1 MLANVPVYSTQ
12 NNTHFVNIYAESD
25 DGTFR
30 RTQSEPLR
38 LLRDDIAG
46 ISMSQGE
53 LVSQHYDR
61 HDRSWTSATVS
72 YHYGRPQSFYQF
84 LREKVAQNK
93 FFVFSKPTLSG
104 HLIKFDVHELK
115 LKSSMSQRKI
125 AILKEKYLEALDL
138 WSREEY
144 EARKAREE
152 QARKEE
158 QARIA
163 RLEYEKTQ
171 KIKLVR
177 VNPQDHPPR
186 SDNQADG
193 NTHRGVNR
201 NSEHP
206 RGQSHAPGTAA
217 SAKPKKVVDL
227 KAVENA
233 RRQVLSDQ
241 AQAKVS
247 AQLAGKQSDAPEP
260 PETTPAAEP
269 EQENPFGGK
278 TASRHSHFLRRFLFH
293 RH

>member
-1 MLANVPVYSTQ
+1 M
-12 NNTHFVNIYAESD
+12 
-25 DGTFR
+25 R
-30 RTQSEPLR
+30 R
-38 LLRDDIAG
+38 
-46 ISMSQGE
+46 
-53 LVSQHYDR
+53 
-61 HDRSWTSATVS
+61 
-72 YHYGRPQSFYQF
+72 
-84 LREKVAQNK
+84 
-93 FFVFSKPTLSG
+93 
-104 HLIKFDVHELK
+104 
-115 LKSSMSQRKI
+115 I
-125 AILKEKYLEALDL
+125 AIIRNCPKAALPQQYRTWNCL
-138 WSREEY
+138 G
-144 EARKAREE
+144 
-152 QARKEE
+152 
-158 QARIA
+158 
-163 RLEYEKTQ
+163 
-171 KIKLVR
+171 VR
-177 VNPQDHPPR
+177 YDKNPQDHPPR

-260 PETTPAAEP
+260 PETTLAAEP